1 MPTDTLAMRATLR
14 LGSPWRRLVW
24 TLPSALLICAATLVW
39 FAFSM
44 HQPAKH
50 ANEPAPINAEL
61 VELPTPV
68 QPQAPQKT
76 LQKIVQM
83 PPAAKSVPQP
93 QVMQSQSVATE
104 QPSVPVAPP
113 TPPQAAP
120 VAPAATP
127 TSTPVTAGETR
138 SAKALSQT
146 MPDVPDELRQEYMA
160 ATIPVR
166 LQIAEDGTF
175 TATLIKPTQNPR
187 LNRWLLEH
195 INKWKF
201 SAKMENGKPV
211 ASEQTV
217 TIKFNVR

>member
-1 MPTDTLAMRATLR
+1 MPTDTLAIRATVGLD
-14 LGSPWRRLVW
+14 SPWRRLVW
-24 TLPSALLICAATLVW
+24 TLPSALFICAATLVW

-50 ANEPAPINAEL
+50 ADEPAPINAEL

-68 QPQAPQKT
+68 QPHAPQKAP
-76 LQKIVQM
+76 QKIVPT
-83 PPAAKSVPQP
+83 PPAAKNVPQP
-93 QVMQSQSVATE
+93 QIMQSQSVATE
-104 QPSVPVAPP
+104 QPSLPVAPP
-113 TPPQAAP
+113 SPPQAAP

-127 TSTPVTAGETR
+127 TSTPVAAGETR
-138 SAKALSQT
+138 GAKAISQT
-146 MPDVPDELRQEYMA
+146 MPDVPDELRQEYVA

-166 LQIAEDGTF
+166 FQIAEDGTF

-211 ASEQTV
+211 PSEQTV